1 MPCLSW
7 KLYPPSSTRCCRN
20 CTVMGNGG
28 GGGAGGSGS
37 GEPLALKRSLGNDI
51 LGPFAATVGGE
62 GCDMAWS
69 MRDESVRSSLEWA
82 PSFRCRS
89 SVCHAICSVRRS
101 AGPRL
106 YTLVDDSSILYNIPS

>member
-62 GCDMAWS
+62 CSFVARVGTFL
-69 MRDESVRSSLEWA
+69 SLQIVGM
-82 PSFRCRS
+82 P
-89 SVCHAICSVRRS
+89 CHMFGAAKCG
-101 AGPRL
+101 AAAL
-106 YTLVDDSSILYNIPS
+106 YSR